1 MSGWSA
7 FAKDLHYA
15 GTAIWQVLLA
25 SVVLG
30 AGLPMVFALG
40 VRSLAWGSASEGDE
54 GQGAAARPGNPA
66 GKVLA
71 VLLFAVV
78 LYVLALGIYY
88 IVVGGHGKE
97 LAFHGIWPEQVAKK

>member
-1 MSGWSA
+1 MSGGSA
-7 FAKDLHYA
+7 FVKDLHYA

-30 AGLPMVFALG
+30 AGLPVIFALG
-40 VRSLAWGSASEGDE
+40 VRSFAWGSGGQSAEG
-54 GQGAAARPGNPA
+54 APRPGNPA
-66 GKVLA
+66 GKALA
-71 VLLFAVV
+71 ILLFAVV

-97 LAFHGIWPEQVAKK
+97 LEFHGFWPEQVAKK